1 MRLQKYMADC
11 GVASRRACE
20 TIIQEGRVQVN
31 GITVIQLGTIIDE
44 ADPNLIITVDGK
56 IIQPTQQPVYILFYK
71 PQGVVT
77 TANDQFGRTCVLDF
91 FKDRKERLYP
101 VGRLDYDTEGLLLLT
116 NDGDFTYKMTHP
128 KHELEKTYIAQV
140 EGNITE
146 EAIQQLRTGIDIDDD
161 GRLTAPAKV
170 RKRNN
175 QTLEIIIHEGR
186 NRQVRKMCAK
196 VGCPVIHLKR
206 IAIGPLSLDGLQ
218 SPGDF
223 REITARELE
232 QIGKIL

>member
-1 MRLQKYMADC
+1 MRLQKYMAAC
-11 GVASRRACE
+11 GIASRRASE
-20 TIIQEGRVQVN
+20 IMIQEGRVQIN
-31 GITVIQLGTIIDE
+31 GVTVTQLGTIIDE
-44 ADPNLIITVDGK
+44 TDPTLIITVDGVT
-56 IIQPTQQPVYILFYK
+56 IQPQQKPSYILFYK

-116 NDGDFTYKMTHP
+116 NDGDLTYKMTHP
-128 KHELEKTYIAQV
+128 KHELGKTYIAQV
-140 EGNITE
+140 AGNITE

-170 RKRNN
+170 TQIDK
-175 QTLEIIIHEGR
+175 QILQIVIHEGR

-196 VGCPVIHLKR
+196 VGCPVVHLKR
-206 IAIGPLSLDGLQ
+206 IAIGPLTMDGLQ
-218 SPGDF
+218 QPGDF
-223 REITARELE
+223 RELTAKELE
-232 QIGKIL
+232 QIGKML

>member
-20 TIIQEGRVQVN
+20 TIIQEGRVQIN
-31 GITVIQLGTIIDE
+31 GVTVTQLGTVIDE
-44 ADPNLIITVDGK
+44 TDSTLMVTVDGK
-56 IIQPTQQPVYILFYK
+56 PIQQAKNPTYILFYK

-116 NDGDFTYKMTHP
+116 NDGDLTYKMTHP

-140 EGNITE
+140 EGEITE
-146 EAIQQLRTGIDIDDD
+146 NAVSQLQQGIDIDDD

-170 RKRNN
+170 RKLGN

-206 IAIGPLSLDGLQ
+206 IAIGSLTLEGLQ
-218 SPGDF
+218 EPGDF
-223 REITARELE
+223 RELTKEELE
-232 QIGKIL
+232 ELRKTL

>member
-11 GVASRRACE
+11 GVASRRGCE
-20 TIIQEGRVQVN
+20 AIIQEGRVQVN
-31 GITVIQLGTIIDE
+31 GVTVTQLGTVIDE
-44 ADPNLIITVDGK
+44 TDPTLKVTVDGTP
-56 IIQPTQQPVYILFYK
+56 IQQTQQPTYILFYK

-77 TANDQFGRTCVLDF
+77 TANDQFGRKCVLDF
-91 FKDRKERLYP
+91 FKDRTERLYP

-116 NDGDFTYKMTHP
+116 NDGTLTYQMTHP
-128 KHELEKTYIAQV
+128 KHELEKVYIAQV
-140 EGNITE
+140 EGKITE

-170 RKRNN
+170 EQVGE
-175 QTLEIIIHEGR
+175 QTLQITIHEGR

-196 VGCPVIHLKR
+196 VGNPVIHLKR
-206 IAIGPLSLDGLQ
+206 ISIGPLNLHGLDN
-218 SPGDF
+218 PGAF
-223 REITARELE
+223 REMTAEELQ

>member
-1 MRLQKYMADC
+1 MRLQKYMAA
-11 GVASRRACE
+11 GGIASRRASE
-20 TIIQEGRVQVN
+20 IMIQEGRVQIN
-31 GITVIQLGTIIDE
+31 GVTVTQLGTIIDE
-44 ADPNLIITVDGK
+44 TDPTLIITVDGVT
-56 IIQPTQQPVYILFYK
+56 IQPQQKPSYILFYK

-116 NDGDFTYKMTHP
+116 NDGDLTYKMTHP
-128 KHELEKTYIAQV
+128 KHELGKTYIAQV
-140 EGNITE
+140 AGNITE

-170 RKRNN
+170 TQIDK
-175 QTLEIIIHEGR
+175 QTLQIVIHEGR

-196 VGCPVIHLKR
+196 VGCPVVHLKR
-206 IAIGPLSLDGLQ
+206 IAIGPLTIDGLQ
-218 SPGDF
+218 QPGDF
-223 REITARELE
+223 RELSLKELE
-232 QIGKIL
+232 QIGKML